1 MTALIERT
9 EKALSSQ
16 KLSDRQKEAASERD
30 RNVVVT
36 AGAGSGKTRTL
47 VARYISL
54 LADGLQPEKVVG
66 ITFTE
71 KAANEMRSRVRSA
84 IRDQVVQSEQQKE
97 QRFWMGLEQQIDAA
111 RIGTIHSLCAEI
123 LRNHPAQ
130 AGIDPLFGVVDEGE
144 ATILLAEA
152 VETALVAITQEKQF
166 VPLFEL
172 LKVSSLE
179 SILTQMMKKRLELQ
193 TWLAGEFSF
202 DQFVKTALEPFM
214 TQDEMGS
221 CVQELKS
228 FSPQALESDTTPK
241 GVEQVQNF
249 LSAWKQIE
257 AAWGTGDYLNCLQTM
272 ILIRYQILNRL
283 DGGKNSDSKMH
294 LTSWRAVYDEILG
307 WVGKDFNPELE
318 EKIAGA
324 MPLLKDAFTFTLD
337 LYNQYLSNRRALDFD
352 DLEERAL
359 SLLKRSEIAQKWQE
373 KVQALLVDEFQDTNQ
388 RQRQLIEA
396 LTAGN
401 PGRLFVVG
409 DSRQSIYRFRGAD
422 VTVFRDVRL
431 KTEHEG
437 GLVCELS
444 ESYRTHPGLMRA
456 TDAILGPIM
465 GVQDDPGKPFHVP
478 FTKMIAMRDEIPSG
492 LLRPYLEVLIGAGSD
507 SDDGRMLAANL
518 LAHQLI
524 AYKQAGEIQ
533 NWKDVALLFRASGAF
548 PVYEQAFEAAG
559 IPYVTIAG
567 SGFYDRPEIRDIL
580 NLLRTLADP
589 WDDLAMVGFLRS
601 PAVGMSDRGITQLRW
616 SQTESEPLPF
626 RQALEQDTSYLTIGD
641 QQAAAF
647 ALTIFSEFEAL
658 TGTIPVAALLQR
670 LIERTHYRVIL
681 AGTVDRGWRNIEKL
695 LMDAYDSHQTSV
707 HAYLE
712 YVQKIRATGVREGE
726 AAGAAED
733 ALQLMTIHKSK
744 GLEFPWVILADAG
757 RRANVRKD
765 RWLVV
770 DDWLAI
776 HSDREDYSSLLSRYL
791 KKQDADKEEAENR
804 RLLYVALT
812 RAKDKLMVSGHFS
825 QTKEKYTVNGWLKEI
840 LNLLDLEPNLLVEIP
855 PAEPLQL
862 PGEELLGIQLW
873 KEMVEFPATLIDERQ
888 EQSIS
893 MRNFLSDLQ
902 TDVAIHAE
910 KKEEQINLDLFET
923 SDRFPL
929 WVGKLLHQ
937 AIQRWEFRNAEALQ
951 QFLERSAIQLGI
963 LDESQQRYA
972 ILRAKLFMQ
981 RLQEH
986 PIYEE
991 INQASRRYH
1000 EIPYEL
1006 KDESQNERGRLDVL
1020 YQTERGW
1027 KIVDFKTDQLAT
1039 LTDLDEE
1046 RKVEYRTQLLRYQNS
1061 VFQQLKE
1068 IPVAQFCFLNCGNT
1082 IQLVNL
1088 EDF

>member
-1 MTALIERT
+1 MTALKRRS
-9 EKALSSQ
+9 EKTLSTQ
-16 KLSDRQKEAASERD
+16 LLSDPQKDAAAERI

-54 LADGLQPEKVVG
+54 LADGLQPDKVVA
-66 ITFTE
+66 ITFTD
-71 KAANEMRSRVRSA
+71 KAANEMRARVRSA
-84 IRDQVVQSEQQKE
+84 IRTQVVHAD
-97 QRFWMGLEQQIDAA
+97 QREDQLFWIGLEQQIDAA

-130 AGIDPLFGVVDEGE
+130 AKIDPLFDVLDEGE

-152 VETALVAITQEKQF
+152 VETALVNISLEVKF
-166 VPLFEL
+166 LPLFEL
-172 LKVSSLE
+172 LRVTSLE
-179 SILTQMMKKRLELQ
+179 NMLTQMMKKRLELQ
-193 TWLAGEFSF
+193 TWLTSVFSF
-202 DQFVKTALEPFM
+202 DRFVKTALEPFM

-272 ILIRYQILNRL
+272 ILIRYQILSRL

-294 LTSWRAVYDEILG
+294 LTSWRGVYDEILG
-307 WVGKDFNPELE
+307 WIGKDFNPELE
-318 EKIAGA
+318 EKIAKA
-324 MPLLKDAFTFTLD
+324 MPLLKDAFTITLD

-352 DLEERAL
+352 DLENKAL
-359 SLLKRSEIAQKWQE
+359 SLLKQPEIARKWQE

-396 LTAGN
+396 LTAEN
-401 PGRLFVVG
+401 PGGLFVVG
-409 DSRQSIYRFRGAD
+409 DTRQSIYRFRGAD
-422 VTVFRDVRL
+422 VTVFKEVQDRT
-431 KTEHEG
+431 KQMG
-437 GLVCELS
+437 GLVSDLS
-444 ESYRTHPGLMRA
+444 VSHRTHPGLMRA

-465 GVQDDPGKPFHVP
+465 GTQEDPTRPFHVP
-478 FTKMIAMRDEIPSG
+478 FTKMVAMRDDMPYG
-492 LLRPYLEVLIGAGSD
+492 LQKPYLELLIGAGSD
-507 SDDGRMLAANL
+507 SEEGRLLAANL
-518 LAHQLI
+518 LAEKLI
-524 AYKQAGEIQ
+524 VFKQVGEIKD
-533 NWKDVALLFRASGAF
+533 WKDVALLFRASGAF

-589 WDDLAMVGFLRS
+589 WDDLAMIGFLRS

-626 RQALEQDTSYLTIGD
+626 RQALKQDTSYLTNED
-641 QQAAAF
+641 QQAAGF

-658 TGTIPVAALLQR
+658 TGTVPVAALLQR
-670 LIERTHYRVIL
+670 LIEKTHYRVIL
-681 AGTVDRGWRNIEKL
+681 AGTADRGWRNIEKL
-695 LMDAYDSHQTSV
+695 LMDAYESHQTSV

-712 YVQKIRATGVREGE
+712 YVQKIRDTGVREGE

-757 RRANVRKD
+757 RRANVKKD
-765 RWLVV
+765 SWLVV

-776 HSDREDYSSLLSRYL
+776 NSDREDYSSLLSRYL
-791 KKQDADKEEAENR
+791 KKQDGEKEEAETR
-804 RLLYVALT
+804 RLFYVALT
-812 RAKDKLMVSGHFS
+812 RAKDKLIVSGHFS

-840 LNLLDLEPNLLVEIP
+840 LNLFELDPNFLVENP
-855 PAEPLQL
+855 PIEPLPL
-862 PGEELLGIQLW
+862 PGGELLGVQLR
-873 KEMVEFPATLIDERQ
+873 KEVVAFPAAAVEVVE
-888 EQSIS
+888 EQVIS
-893 MRNFLSDLQ
+893 LRNFLSDLQ
-902 TDVAIHAE
+902 SEKSVYAE
-910 KKEEQINLDLFET
+910 EKEEQINLDLFET
-923 SDRFPL
+923 SDKFPL

-937 AIQRWEFRNAEALQ
+937 AIQRWEFRNAETLQ

-963 LDESQQRYA
+963 LDEAERRCVIQ
-972 ILRAKLFMQ
+972 RAKLFMQ
-981 RLQEH
+981 RLQKH
-986 PIYEE
+986 PIYDE
-991 INQASRRYH
+991 INHASRRYH

-1006 KDESQNERGRLDVL
+1006 MDEPQNERGRLDVL
-1020 YQTERGW
+1020 YQTEGGW
-1027 KIVDFKTDQLAT
+1027 KIVDFKTDHLKS
-1039 LTDLDEE
+1039 LSDLQED
-1046 RKVEYRTQLLRYQNS
+1046 RRAGYRAQLLRYQHS
-1061 VFQQLKE
+1061 VSKQISEKPLTQL
-1068 IPVAQFCFLNCGNT
+1068 CFLNCGNG
-1082 IQLVNL
+1082 IEVVNL

>member
-1 MTALIERT
+1 MKALNERT
-9 EKALSSQ
+9 EKVLSSQ
-16 KLSDRQKEAASERD
+16 KLSDRQKESAAERD

-54 LADGLQPEKVVG
+54 LADGLQPDKIVA

-71 KAANEMRSRVRSA
+71 KAANEMRSRVRSE
-84 IRDQVVQSEQQKE
+84 IRDQVIHSDQREE
-97 QRFWMGLEQQIDAA
+97 QRFWMELEQQIDTA

-130 AGIDPLFGVVDEGE
+130 AEIDPLFDVVDEGE

-152 VETALVAITQEKQF
+152 VETALVNITLEKQF

-172 LKVSSLE
+172 LRVTSLE

-193 TWLAGEFSF
+193 TWLVSEFSF
-202 DQFVKTALEPFM
+202 DQFLKNALEPFL
-214 TQDEMGS
+214 THDEMLS
-221 CVQELKS
+221 CVQEVML
-228 FSPQALESDTTPK
+228 FSPQALESDTNPN
-241 GVEQVQNF
+241 GVAQVHAF
-249 LSAWKQIE
+249 LSAWGQVDKYWE
-257 AAWGTGDYLNCLQTM
+257 VGDYLDCLQTLM
-272 ILIRYQILNRL
+272 NIRIQILSRL
-283 DGGKNSDSKMH
+283 VGKTTSECKMH
-294 LTSWRAVYDEILG
+294 LTCWRGVYDEILG

-324 MPLLKDAFTFTLD
+324 MPLLKDAFTLTHD

-352 DLEERAL
+352 DLENRAL
-359 SLLKRSEIAQKWQE
+359 SLLKKPEIARKWQE

-422 VTVFRDVRL
+422 VTVFRDVRV

-437 GLVCELS
+437 GLVNELS
-444 ESYRTHPGLMRA
+444 ESHRTHPGLMCA
-456 TDAILGPIM
+456 TDAILGSIM
-465 GVQDDPGKPFHVP
+465 GDQEDPAKPFHVP
-478 FTKMIAMRDEIPSG
+478 FTKMVAMREEVHSN
-492 LLRPYLEVLIGAGSD
+492 LRRPYLEVLIGAGSD
-507 SDDGRMLAANL
+507 SDEGRMLAANL
-518 LAHQLI
+518 LAERLV
-524 AYKQAGEIQ
+524 AYKQAEEIQ
-533 NWKDVALLFRASGAF
+533 DWKDVALLFRASGAF

-616 SQTESEPLPF
+616 SSSDPEPISL
-626 RQALEQDTSYLTIGD
+626 RQALEKDFSYLSIDD
-641 QQAAAF
+641 QLSAEF
-647 ALTIFSEFEAL
+647 ATTLFTEFEGLA
-658 TGTIPVAALLQR
+658 GSIPVAALLQR
-670 LIERTHYRVIL
+670 IIERTHYRVIL
-681 AGTVDRGWRNIEKL
+681 AGTEDRGWRNIEKL
-695 LMDAYDSHQTSV
+695 LTDAYDSHQTSV

-712 YVQKIRATGVREGE
+712 YVQKIRDTGVREGE

-757 RRANVRKD
+757 RRANVKKD

-770 DDWLAI
+770 GDWLAI

-791 KKQDADKEEAENR
+791 KKQEEEMEEAENR

-812 RAKDKLMVSGHFS
+812 RAKDKLVVSGHFS
-825 QTKEKYTVNGWLKEI
+825 QTREKYTVNGWLKEI
-840 LNLLDLEPNLLVEIP
+840 LNLLDLEPNLLVENP
-855 PAEPLQL
+855 PAQPLQL
-862 PGEELLGIQLW
+862 PGEELLGIQLR
-873 KEMVEFPATLIDERQ
+873 KEMVEFPATVIAEVQ
-888 EQSIS
+888 EQFIS

-902 TDVAIHAE
+902 SGEVVHAEE
-910 KKEEQINLDLFET
+910 KKEQIDLDLFEE
-923 SDRFPL
+923 SDKFPL
-929 WVGKLLHQ
+929 WVGKLLHH
-937 AIQRWEFRNAEALQ
+937 AIQRWEFRDAEALQ
-951 QFLERSAIQLGI
+951 QFLERSVIQLGI
-963 LDESQQRYA
+963 LDESQRKNVIQRS
-972 ILRAKLFMQ
+972 KLFMQ

-991 INQASRRYH
+991 ISQAIRRYH
-1000 EIPYEL
+1000 EVPYEL
-1006 KDESQNERGRLDVL
+1006 KDEPQNERGRLDVL

-1027 KIVDFKTDQLAT
+1027 KIVDFKTDHLRS
-1039 LTDLDEE
+1039 LTDLEEE
-1046 RKVEYRTQLLRYQNS
+1046 RREEYRAQLLRYQNS
-1061 VFQQLKE
+1061 VFQQLKK
-1068 IPVAQFCFLNCGNT
+1068 IPVAQFCFLNCGNA
-1082 IQLVNL
+1082 IQLIGL